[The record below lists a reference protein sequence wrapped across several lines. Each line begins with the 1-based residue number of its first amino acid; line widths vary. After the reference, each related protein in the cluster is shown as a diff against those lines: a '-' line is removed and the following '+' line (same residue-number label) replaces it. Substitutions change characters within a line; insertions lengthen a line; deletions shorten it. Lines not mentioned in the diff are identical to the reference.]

1 MTYLLIYVL
10 EILCLSG
17 NVLSGIVAFNVW
29 RIEEKTYINK
39 MFFVYFA
46 IDCVIGATDPYFLFK
61 LFRERLGLILRRSL
75 TPKNVFFFYDL
86 FFVRYDDELKQEQNC
101 KLFLATWM
109 LWAYQRGIYNT
120 AMMGIR

>member
-1 MTYLLIYVL
+1 MTSLLTSVL
-10 EILCLSG
+10 EMLCLSG
-17 NVLSGIVAFNVW
+17 NVLSGIIAFNVW
-29 RIEEKTYINK
+29 RIQEKTFINK

-61 LFRERLGLILRRSL
+61 LFRERLVLL
-75 TPKNVFFFYDL
+75 TSVT
-86 FFVRYDDELKQEQNC
+86 FVTYLVIRYDGELQQEQNC

-109 LWAYQRGIYNT
+109 LWALQRGIYNT